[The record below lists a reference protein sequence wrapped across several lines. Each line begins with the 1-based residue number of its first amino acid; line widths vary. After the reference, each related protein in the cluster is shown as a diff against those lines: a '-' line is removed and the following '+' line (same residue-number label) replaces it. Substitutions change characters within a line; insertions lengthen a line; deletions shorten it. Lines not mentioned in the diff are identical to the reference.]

1 MILAP
6 LQGGMLVFA
15 LPWVTLRSPPARIVS
30 PLAGFQSESLRDW
43 ITMETLRRENLASLQ
58 NTLLFNELS
67 VFICVHL
74 WFFLFD
80 TKKGKEGKTSF
91 PKKSL
96 SLDNLSFQKG
106 DKRGTFI
113 SLRRTFRLPVFAVRP
128 KPRGHQDR

>member
-1 MILAP
+1 MPDYIYINKL
-6 LQGGMLVFA
+6 LL
-15 LPWVTLRSPPARIVS
+15 LN
-30 PLAGFQSESLRDW
+30 
-43 ITMETLRRENLASLQ
+43 NLY
-58 NTLLFNELS
+58 

-80 TKKGKEGKTSF
+80 TKKGKEDGISF

-106 DKRGTFI
+106 DKRGAFI